1 MTLVRRTPSVL
12 ALALAAALAPMAG
25 QAQTAAPAPEFTAT
39 SNIGLATQYVFR
51 GVSYSQE
58 RAAVQGGFDLA
69 HRSGA
74 YVGIWG
80 SSVSSEA
87 LNGATA
93 EIDLYGGYVM
103 PVGEASVDIGLLQ
116 FHFPRAKLG
125 SESYNTLEAYAAVNW
140 SIVQLKYSHT
150 LGDYFGFNKKS
161 LGSGS
166 DSKGS
171 GYLEANVNWSFLPGW
186 TLNLHAGR
194 QRVAG
199 YGAYSFSDYKV
210 GVTKD
215 FDGGWQLSVAAAGTN
230 ADTALYTINGV
241 DTGDHKL
248 IGMLKRSF

>member
-1 MTLVRRTPSVL
+1 MTALRRTPLVL
-12 ALALAAALAPMAG
+12 ALTLAGLTAPLAARAETVPL
-25 QAQTAAPAPEFTAT
+25 EFTAT
-39 SNIGLATQYVFR
+39 SNIALATQYVFR

-74 YVGIWG
+74 YLGIWG

-93 EIDLYGGYVM
+93 EIDLYGGVVL
-103 PVGEASVDIGLLQ
+103 PVGEATVDVGLLQ

-161 LGSGS
+161 LGTGS

>member
-1 MTLVRRTPSVL
+1 MTALRRTPLVL
-12 ALALAAALAPMAG
+12 ALTLAGLTAPLAARAETAP
-25 QAQTAAPAPEFTAT
+25 PEFTAT
-39 SNIGLATQYVFR
+39 SNIALATQYVFR

-74 YVGIWG
+74 YLGIWG

-93 EIDLYGGYVM
+93 EIDLYGGVVL
-103 PVGEASVDIGLLQ
+103 PVGEATVDVGLLQ

-150 LGDYFGFNKKS
+150 LGDYFGFNRKS

-166 DSKGS
+166 DSNGS

-186 TLNLHAGR
+186 TLNLHAGH

-199 YGAYSFSDYKV
+199 YGAFSFSDYKV